1 MIVSRKLGSDAGR
14 QGRAIRRAFREGL
27 GSLVDI
33 LAKLAPGRS
42 RAAKRKQA
50 LADRAQMVGAMM
62 LARAVDDR
70 ALAKEILD
78 AAISDLTTGAR

>member
-1 MIVSRKLGSDAGR
+1 
-14 QGRAIRRAFREGL
+14 
-27 GSLVDI
+27 LVDV
-33 LAKLAPGRS
+33 LAKVTPGRS

-50 LADRAQMVGAMM
+50 LADMAQMVGAMM

-78 AAISDLTTGAR
+78 AAMSDLTTAAR